1 MFNIVLH
8 QPQIAPNTGNIIR
21 LCANTGAT
29 LHLIKPL
36 GFSISDKKV
45 RRAGLDYHDTSSLV
59 LHESLEEFLQSAHG
73 LPIFAFSTKG
83 QTNMFRTHFV
93 KNSFLIFGSET
104 LGLPK
109 SFLANLN
116 PENSLR
122 IPMVRTSRCMNLSNA
137 VAVGVFEAWRQIA
150 FEGST

>member
-1 MFNIVLH
+1 MLNIVLH

-21 LCANTGAT
+21 LSANTGAT

-45 RRAGLDYHDTSSLV
+45 RRAGLDYHDISSLI
-59 LHESLEEFLQSAHG
+59 LHESLEEFLQNASRKH
-73 LPIFAFSTKG
+73 IFAFSTQG
-83 QTNMFRTHFV
+83 QTNMFQANFV
-93 KNSFLIFGSET
+93 RNSFLIFGSET
-104 LGLPK
+104 RGLPK
-109 SFLANLN
+109 SFLTDLN
-116 PENSLR
+116 PRNSLR
-122 IPMVRTSRCMNLSNA
+122 IPMVKTSRCLNLSNA

>member
-45 RRAGLDYHDTSSLV
+45 RRAGLDYHHISSLV
-59 LHESLEEFLQSAHG
+59 LHESLQGFLQSA
-73 LPIFAFSTKG
+73 LRKPIFAFSTHG
-83 QTNMFRTHFV
+83 QTNMFQAHFV
-93 KNSFLIFGSET
+93 RNSFLIFGSET
-104 LGLPK
+104 RGLPK
-109 SFLANLN
+109 SFLTDLN
-116 PENSLR
+116 PKNSLR
-122 IPMVRTSRCMNLSNA
+122 IPMVKNSRCLNLSNA

>member
-59 LHESLEEFLQSAHG
+59 LHESLEEFLQNAHG
-73 LPIFAFSTKG
+73 KPIFAFSTKG

-122 IPMVRTSRCMNLSNA
+122 IPMVKNKRSLNLATS
-137 VAVGVFEAWRQIA
+137 VGIVLAEQIRQN
-150 FEGST
+150 

>member
-1 MFNIVLH
+1 MIHVVLYE
-8 QPQIAPNTGNIIR
+8 PEIPANTGNIIR
-21 LCANTGAT
+21 LCANTGAQ
-29 LHLIKPL
+29 LHLVKPL
-36 GFSISDKKV
+36 GFELDDKKLK
-45 RRAGLDYHDTSSLV
+45 RAGLDYHDISSLV

-73 LPIFAFSTKG
+73 KPIFAFSTKG

-122 IPMVRTSRCMNLSNA
+122 IPMVKTSRCLNLSNA

>member
-36 GFSISDKKV
+36 GFNISDKKL
-45 RRAGLDYHDTSSLV
+45 RRAGLDYHDISSLV
-59 LHESLEEFLQSAHG
+59 LHESLEEFLRST
-73 LPIFAFSTKG
+73 LRKPIFAFSTQGK
-83 QTNMFRTHFV
+83 TNMFQANFV
-93 KNSFLIFGSET
+93 RNGFLIFGSET
-104 LGLPK
+104 QGLPK
-109 SFLANLN
+109 SFLTDLN
-116 PENSLR
+116 PENSLK
-122 IPMVRTSRCMNLSNA
+122 IPMVKTSRCLNLSNA

-150 FEGST
+150 FDGSS